1 MEPKPTSPNPV
12 PLLTEAVLINE
23 TMRPATLPWHN
34 QTQIRDVFAHS
45 YPHQDALAE
54 QVIEKV
60 QQRIEAL
67 MPDLI
72 KEAVDQVL
80 AEHLASRSTAEKP

>member
-1 MEPKPTSPNPV
+1 MASKPNTPNPV
-12 PLLTEAVLINE
+12 PLLTEAVLVNE
-23 TMRPATLPWHN
+23 TLRPATLPWQN
-34 QTQIRDVFAHS
+34 QTRIRDVFASTH
-45 YPHQDALAE
+45 PHQDALAE

-67 MPDLI
+67 IPELI

-80 AEHLASRSTAEKP
+80 AQHLAPRRPGDKP